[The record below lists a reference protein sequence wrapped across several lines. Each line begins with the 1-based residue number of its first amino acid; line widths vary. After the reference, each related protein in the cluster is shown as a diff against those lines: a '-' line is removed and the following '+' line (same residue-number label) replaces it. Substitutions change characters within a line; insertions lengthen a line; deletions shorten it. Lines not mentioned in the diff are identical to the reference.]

1 MYKKVSLRKKDSH
14 QICWVDTEKNFK
26 VGDSVE
32 LKGVEGLWK
41 VEQVYQTELEKNAIR
56 TDWKVGGI
64 KEVAR

>member
-1 MYKKVSLRKKDSH
+1 MIDLDKLTPSYLA
-14 QICWVDTEKNFK
+14 
-26 VGDSVE
+26 

-41 VEQVYQTELEKNAIR
+41 VEEIFSTELEKNAIR